1 MLLANLDRLKRNAM
15 RPSFKFVSGLFLT
28 LLLAAACNR
37 DKSCKA
43 TIDCKDAN
51 GDAVKGA
58 QVLLYAEVKHNI
70 KGDIKAQ
77 GITDENGRVSF
88 IFKLPAIF
96 DIDATVNSKS
106 AKGMIKL
113 EEGKEVTE
121 TVTVQ

>member
-1 MLLANLDRLKRNAM
+1 MK
-15 RPSFKFVSGLFLT
+15 PFVKILSGLFLT
-28 LLLAAACNR
+28 LLFSTACNK

-58 QVLLYAEVKHNI
+58 QVFLYAEVKHNI

-77 GITDENGRVSF
+77 GVTDENGRVSF

-96 DIDATVNSKS
+96 DIDAAVNSKS